1 MSLLDNTATIEHETQ
16 ARLREIYDFLT
27 SFVVFTND
35 SEALA
40 VTLWVAHTY
49 LMDAI
54 DTTPRLVIRSP
65 EKQAGKSRVLEVL
78 KLLCP
83 TPVLS
88 HNVSAAYITRK
99 IASGRP
105 TLLLDEYDTI
115 FLDTS
120 DKSETLRS
128 ILNAGYETGS
138 TYGRV
143 DKTMAPVDMP
153 AFAAV
158 ALAGIGNPPDTIA
171 DRAVVINMRRKTK
184 AEKVQRFRKRIVRP
198 QGLEISGRAAAW
210 SKRALEVFDLEGTEI
225 PEDISDRQAD
235 IWEPLLAIADLA
247 GVEWGNAA
255 RIACRVMTTAQAI
268 DDTDSGKALRLL
280 RDTRS
285 VFGDEERLATEE
297 LLRRLRVLDESEWA
311 GQEYGEPVLN
321 ARKLADMLRPY
332 AVRPVK
338 WYVNRACTRG
348 YKRCDFVV
356 AWEHWLPI
364 TIGSML
370 AEANGVEILDEAA

>member
-1 MSLLDNTATIEHETQ
+1 MAPTLEQETQ
-16 ARLREIYDFLT
+16 ARLREVYDFL
-27 SFVVFTND
+27 SAFIVYTNE

-83 TPVLS
+83 RPVLT

-99 IASGRP
+99 IALARP

-171 DRAVVINMRRKTK
+171 DRAVVINMRRKTRT
-184 AEKVQRFRKRIVRP
+184 EKVQRFRKRVVRP
-198 QGLEISGRAAAW
+198 QGLEISGRLSDW
-210 SKRALEVFDLEGTEI
+210 SKRVLEVFDLEGTEV
-225 PEDISDRQAD
+225 PDDISDRQAD

-247 GVEWGNAA
+247 GVEWGDAA
-255 RIACRVMTTAQAI
+255 RTACRAMTTAQAI
-268 DDTDSGKALRLL
+268 DDTDSGKSLRLL
-280 RDTRS
+280 RDMRS

-297 LLRRLRVLDESEWA
+297 LLRRLRAVDESEWA

-332 AVRPVK
+332 AVRPVR

-348 YKRCDFVV
+348 YKRCDLAV
-356 AWEHWLPI
+356 AWEHWLPT
-364 TIGSML
+364 TIGSL
-370 AEANGVEILDEAA
+370 RAEARDVEILEDVAA